1 MYEGDLRADAER
13 FAGLGQ
19 RIAAGL
25 TSEVSG
31 AEAAGVL
38 AEVLAGVR
46 AGELATC
53 RAVERVDR
61 SGEYASDGSSSVGAY
76 LRGLAGESAGWA
88 TKRVLLGR
96 ALTDRMPAT
105 AAGWEAGLLGLGH
118 ADVIRSATAALDDD
132 LAAEIEKV
140 LADAAPHIA
149 PKQLADLAAV
159 VKAAAAPD
167 ESEAAAAKNRNAQR
181 LQISKTFDGMYRI
194 DGWLDTEAGAEIA
207 AAIESF
213 TRKRHPDLTA
223 FDDPIAKR
231 RAEALLH
238 MARHA
243 TRHAETCDGDGPPR
257 RSLIVAISLAALQ
270 DAVGAGDIHG
280 GGTMT
285 AGAVRRLACDAGI
298 IPPSSAPTPRLSTLV
313 KKPGSRP
320 QPYAAASAYVTAGA
334 CSRAATGHQQAAKF
348 TTAHTT
354 STADPPPHPTS
365 TCSASSI
372 TTKSTKA
379 VGRTGSWTPTP
390 CTSPHPVAD
399 QYGSAD
405 DNRSSAEASTKD
417 STPNPPGPFPRPG
430 EHEDSSNR

>member
-1 MYEGDLRADAER
+1 MYEGDLLADAEL
-13 FAGLGQ
+13 FGVLGK

-25 TSEVSG
+25 TCEVSG

-38 AEVLAGVR
+38 ADVLVGVR

-61 SGEYASDGSSSVGAY
+61 SGEYAADGSSSVGAY
-76 LRGLAGESAGWA
+76 LRELAGESNGWA

-105 AAGWEAGLLGLGH
+105 SAGWEAGDLRLNH
-118 ADVIRSATAALDDD
+118 ADVIRTAIAALDDD
-132 LAAEIEKV
+132 LAAEIETV

-167 ESEAAAAKNRNAQR
+167 ESEAAAGKNRNAQR

-213 TRKRHPDLTA
+213 TRKRHPDVTA

-231 RAEALLH
+231 RAEALLQL
-238 MARHA
+238 ARHA
-243 TRHAETCDGDGPPR
+243 TKHADTCDGDGDGPPR
-257 RSLIVAISLAALQ
+257 RSLIVAISLQALQ
-270 DAVGAGDIHG
+270 DAVGAGDIQG
-280 GGTMT
+280 GGTLT

-298 IPPSSAPTPRLSTLV
+298 IPAVLGAQSEIVDVGKETRLATPAMRRRLGLRDGGCLFPACDRPPAGCEIHHRRHHIDGGPTKDPNLDMFCVFHHHQVHEGGWTYTIVDATL
-313 KKPGSRP
+313 
-320 QPYAAASAYVTAGA
+320 
-334 CSRAATGHQQAAKF
+334 
-348 TTAHTT
+348 
-354 STADPPPHPTS
+354 
-365 TCSASSI
+365 
-372 TTKSTKA
+372 
-379 VGRTGSWTPTP
+379 
-390 CTSPHPVAD
+390 CTSPHPAED
-399 QYGSAD
+399 QYESGGA
-405 DNRSSAEASTKD
+405 NPSSAQA
-417 STPNPPGPFPRPG
+417 
-430 EHEDSSNR
+430 